1 MTAEPD
7 ERARIRAAMGRI
19 LEGTPERSNG
29 ALTVVALALEAG
41 VSRNALTQ
49 RHADLKNEFYQRIKE
64 NGTDNQDEARLRA
77 TIARLKKTIAA
88 KNRELAQLR
97 ADVPALVRAVNQLTL
112 ENQELRSMRAAAGT
126 VVPFPGRAPARPG
139 D

>member
-1 MTAEPD
+1 VPFTSSP
-7 ERARIRAAMGRI
+7 G
-19 LEGTPERSNG
+19 PERVLPARQG
-29 ALTVVALALEAG
+29 
-41 VSRNALTQ
+41 
-49 RHADLKNEFYQRIKE
+49 K
-64 NGTDNQDEARLRA
+64 GTGNQDEARLRA
-77 TIARLKKTIAA
+77 AITRLKKTLAA

-139 D
+139 DWPPGKKSSGP